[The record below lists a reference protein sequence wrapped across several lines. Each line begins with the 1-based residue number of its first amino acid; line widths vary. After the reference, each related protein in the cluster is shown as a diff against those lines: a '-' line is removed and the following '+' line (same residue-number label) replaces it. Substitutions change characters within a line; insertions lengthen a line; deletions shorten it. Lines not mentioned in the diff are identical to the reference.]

1 MKRQTKTY
9 FRTLYIT
16 LVVVMCLSLGW
27 IGISMA
33 YENTVQVA
41 FGEYRQAIE
50 ISDEQIRILD
60 FVIEEKTQYSLFK

>member
-9 FRTLYIT
+9 LRTLYIT

-41 FGEYRQAIE
+41 FGEYKRAIE
-50 ISDEQIRILD
+50 ITDEEIRILD
-60 FVIEEKTQYSLFK
+60 FVISKRN